1 MCVKISVRLS
11 HACCTAGHVIR
22 VRGPALAGI
31 IGPILFWLA
40 LILLGQTQS
49 AYSAL
54 RSDISLLSLGANG
67 WIQTVNFVVFGLLVI
82 IFQTGLQRAV
92 APGKAWG
99 TLNVL
104 ALAFGLGLLAIA
116 VFPTDRVG
124 TWTIHGIIHLGIVVA
139 LALVLPVI
147 CLMTAARLKPY
158 ASWMGY
164 AEFSVLI
171 GVVVAVLTVML
182 LLAWS
187 GIWPALHPW
196 LGLYERMVFV
206 LPSLWMEIMALRL
219 LKNVHAVGKS
229 GS

>member
-1 MCVKISVRLS
+1 MCVKISARLS
-11 HACCTAGHVIR
+11 QVCTAGQVIR

-40 LILLGQTQS
+40 LIVLGQTQS

-54 RSDISLLSLGANG
+54 QSDISLLSLGANG
-67 WIQTVNFVVFGLLVI
+67 WIQTVNFVVFGLLVM

-92 APGKAWG
+92 APRRAWG
-99 TLNVL
+99 ALNIL

-147 CLMTAARLKPY
+147 CLMTAARLKPH
-158 ASWMGY
+158 ASWRGY

-171 GVVVAVLTVML
+171 GVVVAVLTIML

-219 LKNVHAVGKS
+219 LKNVLAVGKS